1 MVKTIIYSFKIPF
14 IVFITQY
21 FETIIMLFHEPL
33 MQFKIGG
40 ASINIPDTLKPHLE
54 TSFLQENLIEIP
66 SSEKFPIQEQEQK
79 SKFDLEIL
87 RKSFVEFQLE
97 HIRDK
102 VNVSDDS
109 LSLPIIDHPV
119 IELDGDFKSLEDF
132 LEFKKAV
139 AIDYKK
145 KSNNFGFKEPIGIC
159 ASPICINPAI
169 PGFQYCTYH
178 LPEDKNFN
186 QQIFLKRCT
195 HFDENGQCK
204 TPCSSGLDTCTL
216 HSKAPIKKK
225 GNFH

>member
-1 MVKTIIYSFKIPF
+1 
-14 IVFITQY
+14 
-21 FETIIMLFHEPL
+21 MLSNERL
-33 MQFKIGG
+33 AQFKIGG
-40 ASINIPDTLKPHLE
+40 PSINIPETFKSHLE
-54 TSFLQENLIEIP
+54 MTYLEENIIEIP
-66 SSEKFPIQEQEQK
+66 DSEEFPIPEPDQK
-79 SKFDLEIL
+79 LKPDLEDL

-97 HIRDK
+97 YIRDK

-119 IELDGDFKSLEDF
+119 IEMDGDFESLEDF
-132 LEFKKAV
+132 INYKKAV

-169 PGFQYCTYH
+169 PGFRYCTYH
-178 LPEDKNFN
+178 LPEDKSFH

-195 HFDENGQCK
+195 HVDENGQCK

-216 HSKAPIKKK
+216 HAKAPLKKK
-225 GNFH
+225 GKLI